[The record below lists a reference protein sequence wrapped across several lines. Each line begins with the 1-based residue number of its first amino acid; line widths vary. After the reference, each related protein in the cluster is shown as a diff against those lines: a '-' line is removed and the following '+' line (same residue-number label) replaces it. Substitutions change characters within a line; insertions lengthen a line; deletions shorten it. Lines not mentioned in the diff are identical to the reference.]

1 LNNCVVIAAMPYVD
15 TPTAPMAAP
24 AVLKACLEKHNI
36 SSIALDLNIE
46 VLVKTKNH
54 PLTKQLED
62 FYYHEIIHDEAV
74 EYISQILYYCADRIL
89 SSNPTVIGLSLL
101 TYECQTFTGWLC
113 VLLRE
118 LAPDCK
124 IIIGG
129 PGTKYAI
136 SSDDTTYKEKL
147 KNENLIDAYITG
159 DGEQSFVE
167 YIKGNLDYPG
177 INSEAWDQ
185 TLVLDELP
193 IPDYSDYNFF
203 WYNTPHIPIID
214 AKGCVR
220 RCEFCDVIE
229 FWNKFRYR
237 SANSLFSEMLEQ
249 YKKYRINNFD
259 FRSSISNGNLKE
271 FSQLIELIADYN
283 KNKCR
288 AEQFTWNASFII
300 RSAKHH
306 PENLWENIRASNGT
320 LALGVESVISTVRS
334 GLGKVFSNEDIDY
347 HLEMAKKYNVNLNI
361 MIITGY
367 PTETLEDYEYTK
379 QWFRDRKH
387 YATNPVAKLFLNPLV
402 ILPNTGLDK
411 KSKELGIIKIASGP
425 LSGSRWVNT
434 KSEISLEQRNKYHIE
449 LVKLCQEECG
459 FNLDVY

>member
-1 LNNCVVIAAMPYVD
+1 MNEYVVIAAIPYVD

-24 AVLKACLEKHNI
+24 AVLKACLEKNNI

-74 EYISQILYYCADRIL
+74 EYISQILHYCANRIL
-89 SSNPTVIGLSLL
+89 TNNPTIIGLSLL
-101 TYECQTFTGWLC
+101 TYECQTFTVWLC

-118 LAPDCK
+118 LAPNCK

-129 PGTKYAI
+129 PGTKYEI
-136 SSDDTTYKEKL
+136 SSDDSIFKEKL
-147 KNENLIDAYITG
+147 KSENLIDAYITG
-159 DGEQSFVE
+159 DGDQSFVE
-167 YIKGNLDYPG
+167 YIKGNLSYPG
-177 INSEAWDQ
+177 INSEIWDQ
-185 TLVLDELP
+185 KIVLDELP

-203 WYNTPHIPIID
+203 WYSRPFIPIVD

-237 SANSLFSEMLEQ
+237 SANSLFLEMLEQ
-249 YKKYRINNFD
+249 HKKYKIKNFD

-271 FSQLIELIADYN
+271 FTQLIELIVDYN
-283 KNKCR
+283 KDKCR
-288 AEQFTWNASFII
+288 PEQFSWNASFII
-300 RSAKHH
+300 RPAKHH
-306 PENLWENIRASNGT
+306 PESLWENISASNGT
-320 LALGVESVISTVRS
+320 LALGVESVIPTVRS
-334 GLGKVFSNEDIDY
+334 ELGKNFSNEDIDY
-347 HLEMAKKYNVNLNI
+347 HLEMAKKYNVKLNI

-367 PTETLEDYEYTK
+367 TTETLEDYEYTK
-379 QWFRDRKH
+379 QWFKDRKQ
-387 YATNPVAKLFLNPLV
+387 YAINPVARLFLNKLV
-402 ILPNTGLDK
+402 ILPNTALNK
-411 KSKELGIIKIASGP
+411 KSKELGIINIE
-425 LSGSRWVNT
+425 SGSQWVNV
-434 KSEISLEQRNKYHIE
+434 KSKISLEQRNQYHSE

-459 FNLDVY
+459 FNFDAY

>member
-1 LNNCVVIAAMPYVD
+1 MNERVIIAAMPYVD

-24 AVLKACLEKHNI
+24 AVLKACLEKNNI

-62 FYYHEIIHDEAV
+62 FYYHEIIHDETI
-74 EYISQILYYCADRIL
+74 EYISQILYYCAERIL
-89 SSNPTVIGLSLL
+89 SNNPTVIGLSLL
-101 TYECQTFTGWLC
+101 TYECQTFTVWLC

-118 LAPDCK
+118 LAPNCK

-129 PGTKYAI
+129 PGTKYKV
-136 SSDDTTYKEKL
+136 SSDDSIFKEKL
-147 KNENLIDAYITG
+147 KSENLIDAYITG
-159 DGEQSFVE
+159 DGDQSFVE
-167 YIKGNLDYPG
+167 YIKGNFSYPG
-177 INSEAWDQ
+177 INSEIWDQ
-185 TLVLDELP
+185 KIVLDELP

-203 WYNTPHIPIID
+203 WYDSPYIPIVD

-237 SANSLFSEMLEQ
+237 SANSLFLEMLEQ

-271 FSQLIELIADYN
+271 FTQLIELIADYN
-283 KNKCR
+283 KDKCR
-288 AEQFTWNASFII
+288 PEQFSWNASFII
-300 RSAKHH
+300 RPAKHH
-306 PENLWENIRASNGT
+306 PESLWENISASNGA
-320 LALGVESVISTVRS
+320 LALGIESVIPTVRS
-334 GLGKVFSNEDIDY
+334 ELGKNFSNEDIDY
-347 HLEMAKKYNVNLNI
+347 HLEMAKKYKVKLSI

-367 PTETLEDYEYTK
+367 TTETLEDYEYTK
-379 QWFRDRKH
+379 QWFKDRKQ
-387 YATNPVAKLFLNPLV
+387 YAINPVARLFLSKLV

-411 KSKELGIIKIASGP
+411 KSKELGIINIE
-425 LSGSRWVNT
+425 SGSQWVNV
-434 KSEISLEQRNKYHIE
+434 KSDISLEQRNQYHSE

-459 FNLDVY
+459 FNLDAY